1 MVKMRK
7 DPMPT
12 HRVMPEDILGA
23 SDYHALEALRPAPD
37 GGDVHALAVFLEK
50 ACSLHLE
57 RDADVVAGYVR
68 DQSNLPG
75 HAGGLVRPAEERECA
90 FILAACSALAV
101 PVRIS
106 AGTTTMAYSATPEGG
121 VILSLE
127 RMLSPGIVVDAPA
140 RTVTCGVGFVLEDM
154 RRAVLEQS
162 EGRLF
167 FPVDPTS
174 RCEAM
179 VGGALS
185 CNASGFTP
193 GERGAMRPWVRG
205 LRLVTADGRL
215 VRAERG
221 QYLSQD
227 GGFLFERDGK
237 QAAVPV
243 PRYPRPAV
251 KNAGGPFSSPD
262 GRLDL
267 VDLVVG
273 SEGIFALITGCTLG
287 LAETP
292 SGHLDLFCS
301 LPDED
306 HALQLLS
313 HLRDER
319 PGAFSSLSA
328 CEYFGHNCRRFMD
341 HEQRLFRRDH
351 RVGVYLQAAL
361 ERESLESACQRW
373 LDILQ
378 GAPQPVPGDD
388 VLVLT
393 GEKDGPCSSRPG
405 TPCRQLPGAGQQKG
419 THTIMTDTVVPAHRF
434 GEFLAF
440 THDLIR
446 SAGIEHLAFGHLGDC
461 HLHFMIMPER
471 YQLSEAG
478 RVYDR
483 IIEKSSEL
491 GGVYSGEHGTGR
503 RKRADFLACHGR
515 DAAGEVLA
523 CKMGLDP
530 RLVLNPG
537 NVVEC
542 APPSR

>member
-1 MVKMRK
+1 M
-7 DPMPT
+7 T
-12 HRVMPEDILGA
+12 EDILSA
-23 SDYHALEALRPAPD
+23 SEYRLFQTLRPAPRE
-37 GGDVHALAVFLEK
+37 GGDLDALADVLER
-50 ACSLHLE
+50 AFSLRLE
-57 RDADVVAGYVR
+57 RDTDIVSAYVS

-75 HAGGLVRPAEERECA
+75 HAGGLVRPDSERACA
-90 FILAACSALAV
+90 CVLAACSALGI

-106 AGTTTMAYSATPEGG
+106 AGRTNLTGSATPEGG
-121 VILSLE
+121 IILSLE
-127 RMLSPGIVVDAPA
+127 RMLSPGIVVDTTA
-140 RTVTCGVGFVLEDM
+140 RTVTCATGFVFEDM

-162 EGRLF
+162 GGRLF

-179 VGGALS
+179 VGGTLS

-215 VRAERG
+215 VRAGRG
-221 QYLSQD
+221 QYVSEA
-227 GGFLFERDGK
+227 GVFLFDRAGRL
-237 QAAVPV
+237 AAVPV

-267 VDLVVG
+267 VDLMVG
-273 SEGIFALITGCTLG
+273 SEGIFALITGCTLD
-287 LAETP
+287 LAKTP
-292 SGHLDLFCS
+292 AGHLDLFCS
-301 LPDED
+301 LPDEP
-306 HALQLLS
+306 HALRLLA
-313 HLRDER
+313 HLRDDR
-319 PGAFSSLSA
+319 PGAFSALSA
-328 CEYFGHNCRRFMD
+328 CEYFGPHCRRFMD
-341 HEQRLFRRDH
+341 HEQRLFRKDH
-351 RVGVYLQAAL
+351 RVGVYLAGGL
-361 ERESLESACQRW
+361 ERESLESAGQRW

-378 GAPQPVPGDD
+378 GAPQPVSGEDILA
-388 VLVLT
+388 LVHERDRALFF
-393 GEKDGPCSSRPG
+393 GARHS
-405 TPCRQLPGAGQQKG
+405 LPANSLELVRQKG

-440 THDLIR
+440 THDLLR
-446 SAGIEHLAFGHLGDC
+446 SAGLEYLAFGHLGDC

-471 YQLSEAG
+471 GQLSDAG
-478 RVYDR
+478 HVYDR
-483 IIEKSSEL
+483 IIEKSSAL

-515 DAAGEVLA
+515 DAASQVLA
-523 CKMGLDP
+523 CKRAMDP

-542 APPSR
+542 PPPAQ